1 VAGNHSAGRAPQ
13 GTPDGSGVR
22 VAVVCARFND
32 LITGRMLDGVGNAL
46 AAMGVASD
54 DIAIEWVPGAYELP
68 LAAHALARRD
78 DVDAVIALGCVI
90 RGDTP
95 HFDYVAGGA
104 ADGLLRT
111 SLDTG
116 VPVVFGVLT
125 TENLEQ
131 AMERSE
137 VGGAD
142 KGAEAAVTAVEM
154 VRLLQRVTGGG
165 PLSRN

>member
-1 VAGNHSAGRAPQ
+1 MAGNFSGGRAPQ
-13 GTPDGSGVR
+13 GTPDGTGVR

-32 LITGRMLDGVGNAL
+32 LITGRMLDGVSHAL
-46 AAMGVASD
+46 SAMGVAD
-54 DIAIEWVPGAYELP
+54 DNIAVEWVPGAYELP
-68 LAAHALARRD
+68 LAARALADRD

-104 ADGLLRT
+104 ADGLLRA
-111 SLDTG
+111 SMDTG

-125 TENLEQ
+125 TENLDQ
-131 AMERSE
+131 AMERSD

-142 KGAEAAVTAVEM
+142 KGAEAAETAVEM